1 MITVFTKN
9 NVQKNLFDIFGHGG
23 GKIKRKT
30 IMAVLLL
37 LTLALPVNA
46 VSAVT
51 ESQTEI
57 LNQNSSQINLN
68 NDQNSADV
76 TAQTSQTH
84 TITNQ
89 QVTNKS
95 VIQDENTATQSN
107 EANSS
112 IEYLAAGSESAETTI
127 STTQVSFSSSQINSA
142 SSTVKSFVESN
153 NRLPAYVTIS
163 GVQVSMPQFL
173 QLITDNLLNLGSG
186 MGTSVVLDA
195 VNTPTN
201 PSGSVKSGNIYK
213 SEYLALAQ
221 TIKSSID
228 STGAAPAYV
237 SSSLGKIRY
246 ESLIYTFSKILNF
259 QNTNGRLP
267 NYVSVASWTGS
278 SQTSSNQSTST
289 PSEGTTT
296 NSNTTTT
303 IPASLQ
309 QYLQSTTN
317 APSTNSAI
325 TSLAASITS
334 GMTSDYDKAT
344 AIFNWVRDHIT
355 YSYYYNTKKGA
366 LGTLSSRTA
375 NCCDTSHL
383 VVALA
388 RAAGIPARYQLGN
401 CVFSSGT
408 YGHVWAQLYVN
419 GKWYYA
425 DAISKSNSFGVI
437 KNWNLNTYT
446 LRGTYATLPF

>member
-1 MITVFTKN
+1 
-9 NVQKNLFDIFGHGG
+9 
-23 GKIKRKT
+23 
-30 IMAVLLL
+30 MAVLLL
-37 LTLALPVNA
+37 LTLALPLNA

-51 ESQTEI
+51 ESQTGI
-57 LNQNSSQINLN
+57 YDQNSSQICCD
-68 NDQNSADV
+68 NDQNLADV
-76 TAQTSQTH
+76 TAQNSKTQET
-84 TITNQ
+84 TNQ
-89 QVTNKS
+89 HVTTKS
-95 VIQDENTATQSN
+95 VIQGENAFTQLDK
-107 EANSS
+107 ANSS
-112 IEYLAAGSESAETTI
+112 TEYRAAGSESAETTVT
-127 STTQVSFSSSQINSA
+127 TTQVSFSSSQINSA
-142 SSTVKSFVESN
+142 SSNVKSFIESN
-153 NRLPAYVTIS
+153 NRLPDYVTVS

-173 QLITDNLLNLGSG
+173 QLLTDNLLNLGSG
-186 MGTSVVLDA
+186 LKTSVVLDA

-201 PSGSVKSGNIYK
+201 PSESVKSGNIYK
-213 SEYLALAQ
+213 SEYLTLAQ

-228 STGAAPAYV
+228 STGIAPDYV
-237 SSSLGKIRY
+237 NSSLGKIRY
-246 ESLIYTFSKILNF
+246 ETLIYTFSKILNF

-267 NYVSVASWTGS
+267 NYVSVTSWTGS

-289 PSEGTTT
+289 PSEGTST
-296 NSNTTTT
+296 NNSATKTSPT
-303 IPASLQ
+303 SLQ
-309 QYLQSTTN
+309 QYLKSTTN

-325 TSLAASITS
+325 TSLTASITS
-334 GMTSDYDKAT
+334 GLTSDYDKAT